1 MPKCRI
7 ERFYYRNGQIRM
19 ENREVGG
26 QLHGLCRTWHYNGQL
41 AEEQRYHHGKS
52 HGLSQQ
58 WDEYGHLLGSF
69 TMNHGTGRQRYWH
82 NNGRLKSEI
91 NSLNGKFFGRLR
103 IWLRDGTLVQETYY
117 ISNVDVTRAAYLKA
131 ARKYPDW
138 PQHEGEP
145 AGKVAR
151 DDQALKRKEHE
162 LFMES
167 LLGKTVPKPGN
178 GWARPKIPIFAHSQD
193 FARQSRRFVLWK
205 RYTHPVRSPSLP
217 LLFTWA
223 NVENNLPT
231 GCWSNRRRR
240 RQNGRRCER
249 FVRIYAPNEAAH
261 CCRTRRIWVK
271 ATCLSIWNEK
281 RILNRGGC
289 RLLKY
294 IAKKEISL
302 YTFPRENETK
312 CRNNRLGIRVYCECL
327 FSACG

>member
-1 MPKCRI
+1 MPKRRI

-58 WDEYGHLLGSF
+58 WDEHGHLLGSF

-82 NNGRLKSEI
+82 NNGRLRSEI
-91 NSLNGKFFGRLR
+91 NSLNGKFFGRMR

-167 LLGKTVPKPGN
+167 LLAKNSCRSPAMVGRGQKSRSSLTRKISHGKVGASFCGNAIRIRCGVRHCRCYLHGQTWKTICRPAVGQTAEDVGKTEGTAKDLSGFM
-178 GWARPKIPIFAHSQD
+178 RP
-193 FARQSRRFVLWK
+193 
-205 RYTHPVRSPSLP
+205 T
-217 LLFTWA
+217 
-223 NVENNLPT
+223 
-231 GCWSNRRRR
+231 RRRIVA
-240 RQNGRRCER
+240 GREG
-249 FVRIYAPNEAAH
+249 Y
-261 CCRTRRIWVK
+261 
-271 ATCLSIWNEK
+271 
-281 RILNRGGC
+281 G
-289 RLLKY
+289 
-294 IAKKEISL
+294 
-302 YTFPRENETK
+302 
-312 CRNNRLGIRVYCECL
+312 
-327 FSACG
+327 